1 MCTHTHGYKSRARNL
16 VLVIEKASHA
26 VILGG
31 FRGIECGEDL
41 LRGEGAVAD
50 QLVVAVQMHHFRLV
64 VHGILHI
71 VGVARRVL
79 LFVSHVVE
87 NL

>member
-1 MCTHTHGYKSRARNL
+1 MCTQTHGQKSSARNL
-16 VLVIEKASHA
+16 VLLIEKASHA

-31 FRGIECGEDL
+31 FCGIESGEDL

-64 VHGILHI
+64 VHVILHI
-71 VGVARRVL
+71 VGVACGVL